1 MTRYKVLPFLL
12 VVGAVSLLI
21 SLTIALAQGGGGT
34 VSIMDSDDTDLS
46 DKLSDQAMI
55 KLTSLPPL
63 GADKAYEGWFVSDD
77 GSRKESTGILVPDS
91 NGNVSMTFWLAKGDD
106 RTGEN
111 LFANFDKFVLT
122 IEPDPDP
129 DPGPSADVALIHAI
143 PTGGIVHI
151 RHLIYS
157 WQGNPEYAKG
167 FHEGTPKGI
176 IVGLREQTAT
186 ALFHAQLAL
195 RSTTLAAVHQHA
207 EHVVNIIEG
216 SGGPNFGDLD
226 GDGTAQNPGD
236 GFGVLGYAP
245 DAKHATFAASSAPD
259 DAVIVANSR
268 QVVASADEVAT
279 WAGLA
284 RDRAMDAL
292 GNNDIEA
299 AKLFLTS
306 AEARLSSS
314 LDSAKGAYTASQAMG
329 MYTLAAPPPP
339 EVVELPDSGDP
350 YVPNVALGVLL
361 AGAVLLVGGAFIYRR
376 SRSRAKAA

>member
-34 VSIMDSDDTDLS
+34 VSIMDSDDT
-46 DKLSDQAMI
+46 KLSDQAVI

-63 GADKAYEGWFVSDD
+63 GADKAYEGWFISDD
-77 GSRKESTGILVPDS
+77 GSRKESTGVLAPDA

-106 RTGEN
+106 PTGEN
-111 LFANFDKFVLT
+111 LFASFDKFVLT
-122 IEPDPDP
+122 IEPVPDP
-129 DPGPSADVALIHAI
+129 EPGPSADVALIHAI
-143 PTGGIVHI
+143 PAGGIAHI
-151 RHLIYS
+151 RHLLYS
-157 WQGNPEYAKG
+157 WQGNPEYANG
-167 FHEGTPKGI
+167 FHKGTPKGI
-176 IVGLREQTAT
+176 SVGLREQTAA

-195 RSTTLAAVHQHA
+195 KSTTLAAVHEHA

-216 SGGPNFGDLD
+216 SDGPNFGDLD

-245 DAKHATFAASSAPD
+245 DAQHATFAASAASD

-268 QVVASADEVAT
+268 QVVASADEVAS

-314 LDSAKGAYTASQAMG
+314 LDSAKGSYTAAQAMG

-339 EVVELPDSGDP
+339 VIAPPVTVGDP
-350 YVPNVALGVLL
+350 AVPNVALGVLV
-361 AGAVLLVGGAFIYRR
+361 AGAALLVGGAFIYRR